1 MRTDDPRL
9 YMILGGVLLV
19 AGVVFP
25 FLMVL
30 GVLTSSFVLNFLS
43 FGASV
48 AGFTL
53 GLLGV
58 FSYIRLH
65 R

>member
-19 AGVVFP
+19 AGAVVP

-30 GVLTSSFVLNFLS
+30 RVLTSSFVLNFLS

-48 AGFTL
+48 AGFAL

>member
-19 AGVVFP
+19 AGAVVP

-30 GVLTSSFVLNFLS
+30 QVLTSSFVLNFLS

-48 AGFTL
+48 AGFAL